1 MVILKRPM
9 VWVIKNSQ
17 NFTRNIILFPA
28 LTTDSGVTIYTMSG
42 LRWGLYYDIEKRAED
57 YSLPPWWQK
66 GKLARSYLVSYL
78 NGDFDDARSLHLKYT
93 SPSTAEEIE
102 KERKEKVGKKSG
114 AERSGRPWT
123 SGLTVM

>member
-1 MVILKRPM
+1 
-9 VWVIKNSQ
+9 
-17 NFTRNIILFPA
+17 
-28 LTTDSGVTIYTMSG
+28 MSG

-93 SPSTAEEIE
+93 SPSSAEEIE

-114 AERSGRPWT
+114 AEQSGRPWT
-123 SGLTVM
+123 YPGLTVM

>member
-1 MVILKRPM
+1 MAILKRPM
-9 VWVIKNSQ
+9 VWVRRTPLY
-17 NFTRNIILFPA
+17 FTSNLTSYLA

-93 SPSTAEEIE
+93 SPSSAEEIE
-102 KERKEKVGKKSG
+102 KERKEKVCNKFSSW
-114 AERSGRPWT
+114 ASERPE
-123 SGLTVM
+123 LHK

>member
-1 MVILKRPM
+1 M
-9 VWVIKNSQ
+9 VWVRRDPLY
-17 NFTRNIILFPA
+17 FTRNLTSYLA

-93 SPSTAEEIE
+93 SPSSAEEIE
-102 KERKEKVGKKSG
+102 KERKEKVCKKSVP
-114 AERSGRPWT
+114 GRPDVPE
-123 SGLTVM
+123 LHK